1 MCVHVCDWRENSTDH
16 SEAKVRC
23 SWLCWGWRK
32 VCAKMEHRPWVEQR
46 SGVCACVYV
55 CVMDICIRHAR
66 SPLGRERY
74 LPAKKAG
81 CLTLLM
87 SWAFDNMPDRTRNTY
102 IGFSLEEIYK
112 FIPLWLF

>member
-1 MCVHVCDWRENSTDH
+1 MGFHWIVFFFFGLGRKNTQSIDVPREVG
-16 SEAKVRC
+16 ERR
-23 SWLCWGWRK
+23 WG
-32 VCAKMEHRPWVEQR
+32 
-46 SGVCACVYV
+46 ACVYV

-87 SWAFDNMPDRTRNTY
+87 SWAFDNMPDRT
-102 IGFSLEEIYK
+102 
-112 FIPLWLF
+112 

>member
-1 MCVHVCDWRENSTDH
+1 MPACFPLVGCNLAKKWVSTGLFFFFLAWGGKTLSQLMCQE
-16 SEAKVRC
+16 K
-23 SWLCWGWRK
+23 WGKRRW
-32 VCAKMEHRPWVEQR
+32 
-46 SGVCACVYV
+46 GACVYV

-87 SWAFDNMPDRTRNTY
+87 SWAFDNMPDRT
-102 IGFSLEEIYK
+102 
-112 FIPLWLF
+112 